1 MKPKNKKLVCGVGV
15 NDSDYVAEKRETIGY
30 IDGKQKRKQV
40 WICPC
45 YRAWRDMLKRCYST
59 KFQERQPTYRGCTV
73 LKEWHTFSNFKS
85 WMETQEFEGL
95 ELDKD
100 LLFVG
105 NKVYSADTCIFVTKL
120 VNSFTNDCRVAR
132 GEWLLGVYWNKVKGK
147 FQSRCRNPFTNKRE
161 SLGYF
166 TCEEAAHNAWAKRKL
181 ELAHLL
187 AAEQEDPRVAAVLAD
202 RYSKPQIIGE

>member
-85 WMETQEFEGL
+85 WMETQEFGRGWSL
-95 ELDKD
+95 IRT

-105 NKVYSADTCIFVTKL
+105 NKGCTALTHAFLLRNWLTRLPMIAEWRGVSGYLVGCIGTKL
-120 VNSFTNDCRVAR
+120 RVNFNPGAVTHLPIKEK
-132 GEWLLGVYWNKVKGK
+132 GGLGLL
-147 FQSRCRNPFTNKRE
+147 
-161 SLGYF
+161 
-166 TCEEAAHNAWAKRKL
+166 
-181 ELAHLL
+181 HL
-187 AAEQEDPRVAAVLAD
+187 
-202 RYSKPQIIGE
+202 